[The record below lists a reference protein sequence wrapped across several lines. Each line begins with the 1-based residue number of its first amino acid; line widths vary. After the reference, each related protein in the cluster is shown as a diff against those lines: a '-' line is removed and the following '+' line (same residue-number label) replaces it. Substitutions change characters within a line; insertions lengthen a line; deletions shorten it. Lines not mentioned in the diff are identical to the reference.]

1 MKVVPEMTEA
11 EAQRTIARLEA
22 RVAALEAALER
33 RSRELRLIQRHV
45 CKRDLILISRL
56 MAGLPPLPFGAY
68 EPAFWQETTALT
80 QAEVEAT
87 LTDLWRSL
95 APLSTELE
103 EQLDEQPGS

>member
-1 MKVVPEMTEA
+1 MESE
-11 EAQRTIARLEA
+11 EQRTIARLEA
-22 RVAALEAALER
+22 RVEALEAALER

-56 MAGLPPLPFGAY
+56 LAGLPPLPFGAY

-80 QAEVEAT
+80 PAEVEET

-95 APLSTELE
+95 APVSREL
-103 EQLDEQPGS
+103 DD

>member
-1 MKVVPEMTEA
+1 MAA
-11 EAQRTIARLEA
+11 EEQKTIARLEA

-33 RSRELRLIQRHV
+33 RSRELRLIQSQV

-56 MAGLPPLPFGAY
+56 LAGLPPLPYGAY

-80 QAEVEAT
+80 PAGVEET

-95 APLSTELE
+95 APLPMD
-103 EQLDEQPGS
+103 LDEPAQG